1 MYIIASQIIGW
12 KVITTELTTIPCKV
26 KMDEEPIQ
34 RPHAGSFAS
43 SSEGDH
49 VFEEQD
55 DGAEDTADS
64 GMLSDSETN
73 DAEDFAYYQDV
84 YRFVGAMKE
93 GFQNRKISV
102 DWETIQRKKTEVTE
116 EFHRKKDEVKE
127 AVISSKERI
136 KEKSREKLDA
146 GKQKILKLRKKTY
159 KRLKRMEP
167 EESYRQKVV
176 FTKSVLTLVL
186 KTFAV
191 CSGQWLLP
199 WYYAITYPTLIFWRI
214 ITYWQA
220 QFQYFCLDF
229 CYFGNLIISLIMWFD
244 PSNPELCSLLFSIS
258 NGILYLGAFSF
269 RNSLVFHS
277 VDKMTS
283 TYIHTVPLL
292 LSFGIRW
299 YPEETSRYWHASFPT
314 DPILPSWKWNVLVPF
329 LVFATHTVFYT
340 LLVNV
345 ILQPEEHIVTSYR
358 YITAKKSIKKIFGP
372 NPPYYVYVTVNWIL
386 CVLISMI
393 TLVFYKYF
401 YAHVLG
407 LCLLF
412 WYVTWNGAGYYF
424 DVFKMSMSR
433 KNQVV
438 VEKEE

>member
-1 MYIIASQIIGW
+1 MES
-12 KVITTELTTIPCKV
+12 
-26 KMDEEPIQ
+26 EESLQ
-34 RPHAGSFAS
+34 RPHSSSLASLAS

-49 VFEEQD
+49 LFEEHD
-55 DGAEDTADS
+55 EENEDLGVS
-64 GMLSDSETN
+64 GILSDSESN

-84 YRFVGAMKE
+84 YRFVGVMKE
-93 GFQNRKISV
+93 GFQNRRIAV
-102 DWETIQRKKTEVTE
+102 DWETIQRKKTEVKE
-116 EFHRKKDEVKE
+116 EFQRKKEEVKE
-127 AVISSKERI
+127 AVLNSKERI

-146 GKQKILKLRKKTY
+146 GKRKILKLRKKTY
-159 KRLKRMEP
+159 KRLKNMEP
-167 EESYRQKVV
+167 EENYRQKVV

-199 WYYAITYPTLIFWRI
+199 WYYAITCPTLIIWRI

-229 CYFGNLIISLIMWFD
+229 CYFGNLMISLIIWFA
-244 PSNPELCSLLFSIS
+244 PSNPELCSLLFSVS

-299 YPEETSRYWHASFPT
+299 YPEETSRYWHGNFPSH
-314 DPILPSWKWNVLVPF
+314 PIEPSWWWNVLMPF
-329 LVFATHTVFYT
+329 FILATHTALYT

-358 YITAKKSIKKIFGP
+358 YITAKKSIKKIFGQ
-372 NPPYYVYVTVNWIL
+372 NPPYIVYVAVNWIL
-386 CVLISMI
+386 CLVISSV

-401 YAHVLG
+401 YAHVFG
-407 LCLLF
+407 LCVLL

-424 DVFKMSMSR
+424 DVFRMSMSR
-433 KNQVV
+433 KSENTAGK
-438 VEKEE
+438 VE

>member
-1 MYIIASQIIGW
+1 MEEELVQRSHAS
-12 KVITTELTTIPCKV
+12 
-26 KMDEEPIQ
+26 
-34 RPHAGSFAS
+34 SFAS
-43 SSEGDH
+43 SSEGDYAH
-49 VFEEQD
+49 EEQD
-55 DGAEDTADS
+55 DGTEDAAGS
-64 GMLSDSETN
+64 GLLSDSEPN
-73 DAEDFAYYQDV
+73 DADDFDYYQDV

-102 DWETIQRKKTEVTE
+102 DWETIQRKKAEVKE
-116 EFHRKKDEVKE
+116 EFQRKKDEVKE

-146 GKQKILKLRKKTY
+146 GKKRILKLRKKTY
-159 KRLKRMEP
+159 KRLKAMEP
-167 EESYRQKVV
+167 EENYRQKVV

-199 WYYAITYPTLIFWRI
+199 WYYAITCPTLIVWRI

-229 CYFGNLIISLIMWFD
+229 CYFGNLIILLILWLN
-244 PSNPELCSLLFSIS
+244 PSSPELCSLIFSLA
-258 NGILYLGAFSF
+258 NGMLYLGAFSF

-283 TYIHTVPLL
+283 TYIHTVPIL

-299 YPEETSRYWHASFPT
+299 YPEVTSRYWHASFPT
-314 DPILPSWKWNVLVPF
+314 EALYPSWQWNVLVPF
-329 LVFATHTVFYT
+329 LVMVTHSALYT

-358 YITAKKSIKKIFGP
+358 YLSAKKSIKRVFGP
-372 NPPYYVYVTVNWIL
+372 NPPYIVFVTVNWVCSL
-386 CVLISMI
+386 FFSTLSMA
-393 TLVFYKYF
+393 FYNYF
-401 YAHVLG
+401 YFHVLG
-407 LCLLF
+407 ICVLF
-412 WYVTWNGAGYYF
+412 WFVTWNGAGYYF
-424 DVFKMSMSR
+424 SVFRMSLAT
-433 KNQVV
+433 KNDR
-438 VEKEE
+438 EADKEE

>member
-1 MYIIASQIIGW
+1 M
-12 KVITTELTTIPCKV
+12 
-26 KMDEEPIQ
+26 EEDSLQ
-34 RPHAGSFAS
+34 RPHSSSLASLAS

-49 VFEEQD
+49 LFDERDEET
-55 DGAEDTADS
+55 EDMAGS
-64 GMLSDSETN
+64 GVLSDSESN

-93 GFQNRKISV
+93 GFQNRRIAV
-102 DWETIQRKKTEVTE
+102 DWETIQRKKTEVKE
-116 EFHRKKDEVKE
+116 EFQRKKDEVKE
-127 AVISSKERI
+127 AVLNSKERI

-159 KRLKRMEP
+159 KRLKNMEP
-167 EESYRQKVV
+167 EENYRQKVV
-176 FTKSVLTLVL
+176 FTKSVLTLVI

-199 WYYAITYPTLIFWRI
+199 WYYAITCPTLIIWRI

-229 CYFGNLIISLIMWFD
+229 CYFGNLLIALIIWFA

-299 YPEETSRYWHASFPT
+299 YPEETSRYWHGNFPT
-314 DPILPSWKWNVLVPF
+314 EPIEPSWWWNVLMPF
-329 LVFATHTVFYT
+329 FILATHTALYT

-358 YITAKKSIKKIFGP
+358 YITAKKSIKKIFGQ
-372 NPPYYVYVTVNWIL
+372 NPPYVVYVAVNWIL
-386 CVLISMI
+386 CLIISTV

-401 YAHVLG
+401 YAHVFG
-407 LCLLF
+407 MCFLL

-424 DVFKMSMSR
+424 DVFRMSMSR
-433 KNQVV
+433 KSENTAEK
-438 VEKEE
+438 VE

>member
-1 MYIIASQIIGW
+1 MIGW
-12 KVITTELTTIPCKV
+12 KVITTVLTTIPCKV

-199 WYYAITYPTLIFWRI
+199 WYYAITCPTLIFWRI